1 MQLGLIGLGKMGWNL
16 ALNCI
21 SKGHE
26 VVVYDIDEVVRTQA
40 TENNFTVAASL
51 PDLAARLKGRR
62 VIWLMIPAG
71 SPVDSV
77 LAQLKPLLQNDDII
91 IEGGNSHYKDSVR
104 RATELAQAGI
114 HLLDC
119 GTSGGISGA
128 LNGICAMIGGNR
140 QVFGYCEPLFQD
152 ISVPNGYLYC
162 GESGSGHFVKMVH
175 NGIEYGMM
183 QSIAEGFE
191 VLQQSGYEFSYESI
205 AKLWNNGSV
214 IRGWLMELVQ
224 QVFTKDPDLE
234 SIKGIMRSSGEGKWM
249 VETALEKNISTPV
262 IALSLLMRYRSLQE
276 DTFSGKLVASLRNE
290 FGGHSVT
297 KS

>member
-1 MQLGLIGLGKMGWNL
+1 MQIGLVGLGKMGWNL

-21 SKGHE
+21 GRGHDPI
-26 VVVYDIDEVVRTQA
+26 VYDIDEVVRTQA
-40 TENNFTVAASL
+40 RDEGFTVANSL
-51 PDLAARLKGRR
+51 QDLANKLQQRR

-77 LAQLKPLLQNDDII
+77 LAQLKPFLSATDII
-91 IEGGNSHYKDSVR
+91 IEGGNSHYKDSVL
-104 RATELAQAGI
+104 RATELSRSGI
-114 HLLDC
+114 YLLDC
-119 GTSGGISGA
+119 GTSGGINGA
-128 LNGICAMIGGNR
+128 LNGICAMIGGDKDA
-140 QVFGYCEPLFQD
+140 FAYCEPLFSS
-152 ISVPNGYLYC
+152 ISVQDGYLYC
-162 GESGSGHFVKMVH
+162 GESGSGHFAKMVH

-191 VLQQSGYEFSYESI
+191 VLQQSGYTFSYENI

-224 QVFTKDPDLE
+224 QVFAKDPRLE
-234 SIKGIMRSSGEGKWM
+234 SIKGIVRSSGEGKWM

-290 FGGHSVT
+290 FGGHAVT
-297 KS
+297 KV